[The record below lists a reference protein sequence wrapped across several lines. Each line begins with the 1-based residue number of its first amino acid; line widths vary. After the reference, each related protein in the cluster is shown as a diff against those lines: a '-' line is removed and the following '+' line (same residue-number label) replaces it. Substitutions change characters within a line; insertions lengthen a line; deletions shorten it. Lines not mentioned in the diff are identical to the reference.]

1 MNKVIGFAM
10 FAVGAAVGSL
20 VTWKLVKTKYERIA
34 QEEINSVKETF
45 AKRKPVIDIPK
56 SVDIDEQV
64 SNSQSD
70 LEKYRGFAKAY
81 NMADEED
88 NEKDEE
94 EEGEPEMSDGPQII
108 SPDDFGEN
116 DSYDIVSLNYYA
128 DGVLTDDWDNIID
141 DPEETVGPDIEKHF
155 GEYEEDTVYVVNDE
169 HGAYYEICRD
179 LRNYS
184 DVVGPISGLDN
195 E

>member
-1 MNKVIGFAM
+1 MNKVTGFAL
-10 FAVGAAVGSL
+10 FAFGAAIGSL

-34 QEEINSVKETF
+34 REEINSVKETF
-45 AKRKPVIDIPK
+45 AKRKPKTDVVKHTDDPQP
-56 SVDIDEQV
+56 DF
-64 SNSQSD
+64 
-70 LEKYRGFAKAY
+70 EKYTDLVKTYGKLDDE
-81 NMADEED
+81 DEED
-88 NEKDEE
+88 EE
-94 EEGEPEMSDGPQII
+94 NKEGEPEMSDGPQVI
-108 SPDDFGEN
+108 SPDEFGQN

-141 DPEETVGPDIEKHF
+141 DPEETVGPAIEDHF

-184 DVVGPISGLDN
+184 DVVGPINDLDD

>member
-1 MNKVIGFAM
+1 MNKVTGIAM
-10 FAVGAAVGSL
+10 FAIGAAIGSL

-45 AKRKPVIDIPK
+45 AKRKPMTVN
-56 SVDIDEQV
+56 VDKPVNVNEPV
-64 SNSQSD
+64 SNSKSD
-70 LEKYRGFAKAY
+70 FEKYSSLAKAY
-81 NMADEED
+81 NMIDEEY
-88 NEKDEE
+88 DEDE
-94 EEGEPEMSDGPQII
+94 EEGEPDMSDGPHVI
-108 SPDDFGEN
+108 SPDEFGQN

-128 DGVLTDDWDNIID
+128 DDVLTDDWDHVID
-141 DPEETVGPDIEKHF
+141 DPEETVGPDIDKHF

-184 DVVGPISGLDN
+184 DVVGPIDDLDN

>member
-1 MNKVIGFAM
+1 MNKVTGFAL
-10 FAVGAAVGSL
+10 FAVGAAIGSL

-45 AKRKPVIDIPK
+45 AKRKPVVNTPK
-56 SVDIDEQV
+56 SVDIGEQV
-64 SNSQSD
+64 SNSQSEI
-70 LEKYRGFAKAY
+70 EKYRALTKVY
-81 NMADEED
+81 NYADEED
-88 NEKDEE
+88 DEENE
-94 EEGEPEMSDGPQII
+94 EEGEPDMSDGPQVI
-108 SPDDFGEN
+108 SPDEFGQN

-128 DGVLTDDWDNIID
+128 DGVLTDDWDNVID
-141 DPEETVGPDIEKHF
+141 DPEETVGPDIENHF
-155 GEYEEDTVYVVNDE
+155 GEYEEDTVYVINDE

-184 DVVGPISGLDN
+184 DVVGPINDLDN

>member
-1 MNKVIGFAM
+1 MNKVTGFAM
-10 FAVGAAVGSL
+10 FAVGAAIGSL

-45 AKRKPVIDIPK
+45 AKRKPMTANVN
-56 SVDIDEQV
+56 EQV
-64 SNSQSD
+64 SNSKSD
-70 LEKYRGFAKAY
+70 FEKYSNLAKAY
-81 NMADEED
+81 NMTDEED
-88 NEKDEE
+88 DED
-94 EEGEPEMSDGPQII
+94 EEGEPEMSDGPHVI
-108 SPDDFGEN
+108 SPDEFGQN

-141 DPEETVGPDIEKHF
+141 DPEEMVGPDIESHF
-155 GEYEEDTVYVVNDE
+155 GEYEEDTVYVRNDE
-169 HGAYYEICRD
+169 HGADYEICRD

-184 DVVGPISGLDN
+184 DVVGPIDDLDD

>member
-1 MNKVIGFAM
+1 MNKVTGIAM
-10 FAVGAAVGSL
+10 FAIGAAIGSL

-45 AKRKPVIDIPK
+45 AKRKPVINTPK
-56 SVDIDEQV
+56 SVDIDKQV
-64 SNSQSD
+64 SNSPVD
-70 LEKYRGFAKAY
+70 FEKYRGLAKSY
-81 NMADEED
+81 NYADEED
-88 NEKDEE
+88 EENE
-94 EEGEPEMSDGPQII
+94 EEGEPDMSDGPQII
-108 SPDDFGEN
+108 SPDEFAQN

-128 DGVLTDDWDNIID
+128 DGVLTDDWDNIIE
-141 DPEETVGPDIEKHF
+141 DPEETVGPDIESHF

-184 DVVGPISGLDN
+184 DVVGPIDDLDDK
-195 E
+195 

>member
-1 MNKVIGFAM
+1 MNKVTGFAM
-10 FAVGAAVGSL
+10 FAVGAAIGSL

-45 AKRKPVIDIPK
+45 AKRKPKTEVTEKID
-56 SVDIDEQV
+56 
-64 SNSQSD
+64 NSRAD
-70 LEKYRGFAKAY
+70 FDKYSSLAKPYGFG
-81 NMADEED
+81 EED
-88 NEKDEE
+88 ENDDEN
-94 EEGEPEMSDGPQII
+94 EEGEPEMSDGPHVI
-108 SPDDFGEN
+108 SPDEFGQN

-128 DGVLTDDWDNIID
+128 DGVLTDDWDNIIE

-155 GEYEEDTVYVVNDE
+155 GEYEEDTVYVRNDE
-169 HGAYYEICRD
+169 HGADYEICRD

-184 DVVGPISGLDN
+184 DVVGPINDLDN

>member
-1 MNKVIGFAM
+1 MNKVTGFAL
-10 FAVGAAVGSL
+10 FAVGAAIGSL

-45 AKRKPVIDIPK
+45 AKRKPVMNTPK
-56 SVDIDEQV
+56 PTDTQEHVG
-64 SNSQSD
+64 NSQPD
-70 LEKYRGFAKAY
+70 FEKYTNLAKAY
-81 NMADEED
+81 NYADEE
-88 NEKDEE
+88 DEE
-94 EEGEPEMSDGPQII
+94 EEGEPDMSDGPQVI
-108 SPDDFGEN
+108 SPDEFGQN

-128 DGVLTDDWDNIID
+128 DGILTDDWDNVID
-141 DPEETVGPDIEKHF
+141 DPDETVGPDIEKHF
-155 GEYEEDTVYVVNDE
+155 GEYEEDTVYVMNDE

-184 DVVGPISGLDN
+184 DVVGPNNDLDD

>member
-1 MNKVIGFAM
+1 MNKVTGFAI
-10 FAVGAAVGSL
+10 FAIGAAIGSL

-45 AKRKPVIDIPK
+45 AKRKPM
-56 SVDIDEQV
+56 VDTAKTVDVAEKTT
-64 SNSQSD
+64 D
-70 LEKYRGFAKAY
+70 TKAEFEKYSGIAKLY
-81 NMADEED
+81 ISGNDD
-88 NEKDEE
+88 NEDE
-94 EEGEPEMSDGPQII
+94 EEGEPDMSDGPQVI
-108 SPDDFGEN
+108 SPDEFAQN

-128 DGVLTDDWDNIID
+128 DGVLTDDWDNVIE
-141 DPEETVGPDIEKHF
+141 DPEETVGPDIESHF

-184 DVVGPISGLDN
+184 DVVGPIDDLDN

>member
-1 MNKVIGFAM
+1 MNKVTGFAL
-10 FAVGAAVGSL
+10 FAVGAAIGSL

-45 AKRKPVIDIPK
+45 AKRKPIISSDG
-56 SVDIDEQV
+56 QV

-70 LEKYRGFAKAY
+70 FEKYSSLTKTYNKAD
-81 NMADEED
+81 DEDSEE
-88 NEKDEE
+88 NE
-94 EEGEPEMSDGPQII
+94 EEGEPDMSDGPQVI
-108 SPDDFGEN
+108 SPDEFGQN

-128 DGVLTDDWDNIID
+128 DGVLTDDWDNVID
-141 DPEETVGPDIEKHF
+141 DPEETVGPDIENHF
-155 GEYEEDTVYVVNDE
+155 GEYEEDTVYVINDE

-184 DVVGPISGLDN
+184 DVVGPINDLDN

>member
-1 MNKVIGFAM
+1 MNKVTGIAM
-10 FAVGAAVGSL
+10 FAIGAAIGSL

-45 AKRKPVIDIPK
+45 AKRKPMINTSK

-64 SNSQSD
+64 SNSKSEI
-70 LEKYRGFAKAY
+70 EKYRGLAKAY
-81 NMADEED
+81 NYADEED
-88 NEKDEE
+88 EE
-94 EEGEPEMSDGPQII
+94 NDEEGEPDMSDGPQII
-108 SPDDFGEN
+108 SPDEFAQN

-128 DGVLTDDWDNIID
+128 DGVLTDDWDNIIE
-141 DPEETVGPDIEKHF
+141 DPEETVGPDIESHF

-184 DVVGPISGLDN
+184 DVVGPIDDLDDK
-195 E
+195 